1 MDKIKML
8 NCYAGIGGNVKLL
21 DREKVSI
28 TAVEINPEIAEC
40 YKKLFP
46 QDDVIIDDAHEYL
59 RQNFREFDF
68 IWCSPPCPTHSV
80 LQMTRYY
87 DDKLKYPDMTLYQE
101 IIWLQTFFKGKWC
114 IENVIPYYKPL
125 IEPSFKIDRHFFWAS
140 DFILTPKWFDD
151 YTQKRD
157 NIQAMADSY
166 GYDLDILKSCKVDCR
181 LVLRNLV
188 VPEIGEYIFKQ
199 LTQGIL

>member
-1 MDKIKML
+1 MIKML
-8 NCYAGIGGNVKLL
+8 NCYAGIGGNVKLI
-21 DREKVSI
+21 DRNKVEI
-28 TAVEINPEIAEC
+28 TAVEINPKIAEC

-46 QDDVIIDDAHEYL
+46 QDNVIVGDAHEYL
-59 RQNFREFDF
+59 RQHFREFDF

-166 GYDLDILKSCKVDCR
+166 NYKLDILKSCNVDCR

-188 VPEIGEYIFKQ
+188 VPEIGKYIFEALIK
-199 LTQGIL
+199 